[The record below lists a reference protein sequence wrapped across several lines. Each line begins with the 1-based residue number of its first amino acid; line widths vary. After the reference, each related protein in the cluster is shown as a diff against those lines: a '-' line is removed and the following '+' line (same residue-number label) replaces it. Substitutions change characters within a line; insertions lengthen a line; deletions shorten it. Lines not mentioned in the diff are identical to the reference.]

1 VGVEIEHATVSLLV
15 LMEYGGRS
23 AGFSNILSEQISR
36 ASQEILDVLMRE
48 DKVALWI
55 YGDKTKQQAD
65 FSKGQDILSGSFY
78 TLESPGI
85 SETNLYDAVIAGLE
99 RMRPVTGRKA
109 ILLISSG
116 IDTFSKASL
125 EMRSKP
131 AALPRRRFMQS
142 TWALAW
148 AKLAVF
154 TASAV

>member
-23 AGFSNILSEQISR
+23 AGFNNILSEQISR
-36 ASQEILDVLMRE
+36 ASHELLNVLIRE

-55 YGDKTKQQAD
+55 YGDKTKQLAD
-65 FSKGQDILSGSFY
+65 FSKGQEMLSASFY

-116 IDTFSKASL
+116 TDTFSKASL
-125 EMRSKP
+125 DEC
-131 AALPRRRFMQS
+131 AQNLQRFRD
-142 TWALAW
+142 ADLGNRPGR
-148 AKLAVF
+148 
-154 TASAV
+154 